1 MKRFPNQSLLQYN
14 TFGIDQKCDELIV
27 FESEKDA
34 VVLASELRDNEAAGG
49 RMLLMGG
56 GSNLLLTRDFD
67 GKVITPRADSTS
79 L

>member
-1 MKRFPNQSLLQYN
+1 MPMKRFPNQSLLQYN

-49 RMLLMGG
+49 
-56 GSNLLLTRDFD
+56 TYVVD
-67 GKVITPRADSTS
+67 GRRQ
-79 L
+79 